1 VVVFDS
7 GTCLH
12 LALGRPDL
20 MDEADLILGTVPR
33 PDHRAN
39 DPIPGREHFYR
50 RDLDPRRWLRVVVH
64 FNDEPACRDRSGP
77 REPAT
82 RLEAMTITIAGIPF
96 DHHHYDERGD
106 VLYLNVGEPRSA
118 ARGLETPDGHAIHYD
133 DESGAVTG
141 LTLLNV
147 RHTLE
152 RDGRLTLTL
161 PPEHL
166 EANALQPILAA
177 A

>member
-1 VVVFDS
+1 
-7 GTCLH
+7 
-12 LALGRPDL
+12 LGRDR
-20 MDEADLILGTVPR
+20 IG
-33 PDHRAN
+33 
-39 DPIPGREHFYR
+39 PGK
-50 RDLDPRRWLRVVVH
+50 
-64 FNDEPACRDRSGP
+64 
-77 REPAT
+77 PAT

-106 VLYLNVGEPRSA
+106 VLYLNVGEPRPA

-133 DESGAVTG
+133 ENGAVIG

-147 RHTLE
+147 RRTLE
-152 RDGRLTLTL
+152 REGQLTLTL

-166 EANALQPILAA
+166 EAEALKPILAA